1 MKGLLIIKLLLAGTV
16 LFSACYYD
24 AEEKLYPASECVNTN
39 MSYDANIA
47 TILQANCY
55 VCHSSSV
62 NSGNV
67 TLDNYNAVKT
77 QANSGKLLGTIKH
90 SSGYIPMPQNASMVN
105 SCDVA
110 KIEQWISDG
119 AQNN

>member
-1 MKGLLIIKLLLAGTV
+1 MKGHLIIKLMLAGLV

-24 AEEKLYPASECVNTN
+24 AEEKLYPVSECVTTN
-39 MSYDANIA
+39 ISYDANVA

-55 VCHSSSV
+55 VCHSSAV

-77 QANSGKLLGTIKH
+77 QAISGKLLGTIKH
-90 SSGYIPMPQNASMVN
+90 SSGYIPMPQNASKLN
-105 SCDVA
+105 SCDIS
-110 KIEQWISDG
+110 KIEQWINDG
-119 AQNN
+119 ARNN